1 MPALPEPAP
10 SVDPS
15 GALVLRAP
23 PSKSLTHRAFLLAAC
38 SAVDCV
44 VEGPLLGADCR
55 STLAVLQAL
64 GAEVQAVPGGLRF
77 AGGRGLRPAQT
88 VLDCGNSG
96 TTLRLLAGQ
105 CARLEGPSRLTGDSS
120 LQGRPNGPLL
130 AALGELGVACDSV
143 EGRAPLTVAGPLRP
157 GAVRLGPRVSS
168 QYGSSLLL
176 ALALGPPGVSTVHL
190 AAPVASRPYLEL
202 TRRMAAAFGVSWDE
216 DEREDGLWFTVPGGQ
231 RPAAER
237 VRIAGDWSSAAFPL
251 VAAAITGQPLRL
263 QGLDAHSP
271 QADRH
276 IVALLR
282 AAGLR
287 LRWEAG
293 ELVVQGRAHKALG
306 TVELAAGPDMFP
318 ALCALAAT
326 LPGRTA
332 LVGAPSLRHKES
344 DRIAQMAAGLGGL
357 GVRCEERPDGLVIH
371 GGRTGAGSVES
382 AHDHRIYMA
391 FRVLSLVAEGPVEV
405 DGAGCE
411 AVSYPDFSDHLDAL
425 VAARGRRRAAPGG

>member
-1 MPALPEPAP
+1 MPAP
-10 SVDPS
+10 SDHDPRVDPS
-15 GALVLRAP
+15 GALVLLAP

-55 STLAVLQAL
+55 STLSVLQAL

-77 AGGRGLRPAQT
+77 AGGRPLRPPQT

-105 CARLEGPSRLTGDSS
+105 CARLDGTSQLTGDAS
-120 LQGRPNGPLL
+120 LRSRPNGPLL
-130 AALGELGVACDSV
+130 AALGELGVDCASTA
-143 EGRAPLTVAGPLRP
+143 GRAPLTVVGPLRP
-157 GAVRLGPRVSS
+157 GAVRLGPQVSS

-176 ALALGPPGVSTVHL
+176 ALALGPAGVSTVRL

-202 TRRMAAAFGVSWDE
+202 TRRMAAAFGVHWDE
-216 DEREDGLWFTVPGGQ
+216 EEDAAGLCLTVPGGQ
-231 RPAAER
+231 QPAAER

-263 QGLDAHSP
+263 RGLDPDSP
-271 QADRH
+271 QADRR

-282 AAGLR
+282 AAGVGLAWR
-287 LRWEAG
+287 AG
-293 ELVVQGRAHKALG
+293 ELVVQGRACTPLG
-306 TVELAAGPDMFP
+306 RVELADGPDMFP

-344 DRIAQMAAGLGGL
+344 DRIAQMAVGLHTLGL
-357 GVRCEERPDGLVIH
+357 RCEEQPDGLVLW
-371 GGRTGAGSVES
+371 GGKVGGGSVES
-382 AHDHRIYMA
+382 VHDHRIYMA
-391 FRVLSLVAEGPVEV
+391 FRVLSLAAAGPVEV
-405 DGAGCE
+405 DGEGCE
-411 AVSYPDFSDHLDAL
+411 AVSYPDFSDHLDAF